1 MNEIKD
7 LLDHLLWT
15 TKKVSELLLTM
26 SDEQFSKKLDK
37 DTRSVKDIII
47 HLISIYAYFSSPNEY
62 KEILEKSKKQS
73 KNDLFILLK
82 DLTKKVCDIFEN
94 NPEKFIPV
102 KTKGGK
108 VKQISGFSL
117 FHMVSDH
124 FAYHRGQAMTIFKAI
139 TGNDG
144 VGTDYAVFLMED
156 QPDIDL

>member
-26 SDEQFSKKLDK
+26 SYEQFSKKLDK

-62 KEILEKSKKQS
+62 KEILEKS
-73 KNDLFILLK
+73 
-82 DLTKKVCDIFEN
+82 KKVCDIFEN